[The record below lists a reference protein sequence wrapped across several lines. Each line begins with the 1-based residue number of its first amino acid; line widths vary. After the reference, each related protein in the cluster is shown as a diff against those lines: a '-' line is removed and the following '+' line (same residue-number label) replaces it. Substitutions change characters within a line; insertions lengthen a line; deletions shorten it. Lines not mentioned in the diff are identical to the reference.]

1 MRPALVRDA
10 ADMARFSQLE
20 SLDFLEEDA
29 SQATT
34 SANGARLLA
43 AARTPRSRDD
53 LLRQSG
59 SGPMAAS
66 VPDLADP
73 YGSADGAWYSLAS
86 GDLLMAG
93 VPHLPSSVRL
103 PLEDEET
110 GACRVRKRN
119 AFGGQAMV
127 RRNISTIA
135 KLRHTSAKLA
145 ALAAHTDVSCA
156 VAEAALLEAL
166 TIVRSLA

>member
-10 ADMARFSQLE
+10 AEMARFAQLE
-20 SLDFLEEDA
+20 ALEFPEEDA

-43 AARTPRSRDD
+43 AARAPRTRDD
-53 LLRQSG
+53 LLRQSS
-59 SGPMAAS
+59 SGPMAAA
-66 VPDLADP
+66 VPDLADAAV
-73 YGSADGAWYSLAS
+73 SADGAWYSLAG
-86 GDLLMAG
+86 GDLLTAG
-93 VPHLPSSVRL
+93 VPHLPSSLRL
-103 PLEDEET
+103 PLDEEESSSH
-110 GACRVRKRN
+110 RPRKRS

-145 ALAAHTDVSCA
+145 ALAAHTDVSRTEGQQD
-156 VAEAALLEAL
+156 VAAC
-166 TIVRSLA
+166 

>member
-43 AARTPRSRDD
+43 AARTSRSRDD

-59 SGPMAAS
+59 SGPIAAS

-73 YGSADGAWYSLAS
+73 SGSADGAWYSLSS

-103 PLEDEET
+103 PLEDEEA
-110 GACRVRKRN
+110 GAYRVRKRN

-156 VAEAALLEAL
+156 VAEAAPLEAL
-166 TIVRSLA
+166 TSSGL